1 MYKNKLL
8 SIQQKRSITKGKKNY
23 SKKKTTEYY
32 IKKQW
37 SNKRKV
43 KKSIQKLVK
52 RRKRQD

>member
-23 SKKKTTEYY
+23 SEEKTTEYY